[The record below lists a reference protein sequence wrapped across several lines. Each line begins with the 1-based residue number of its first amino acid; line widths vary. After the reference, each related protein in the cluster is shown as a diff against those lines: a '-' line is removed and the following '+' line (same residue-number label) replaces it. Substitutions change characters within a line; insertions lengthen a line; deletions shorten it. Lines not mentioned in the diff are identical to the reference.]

1 MNLYDFLT
9 ILLLGCGLVVG
20 LWQGLIRTIVVAVV
34 AYACL
39 LLAGLYFQKLGDSI
53 HLVANYNLLESHIIA
68 FMVVFI
74 LTSMVLMSMGSYT
87 FRFVGQEL
95 FGTVGRVG
103 AAVVSIVVFMAVWG
117 VFASLLLQLPNVSVE
132 PNMQTF
138 FMSSTNITAITE
150 AKTLPVVAQLFTNPV
165 LQLMDP
171 FVFSDVYDIFPTAE
185 TTTP

>member
-9 ILLLGCGLVVG
+9 ILFLGCGLIVG
-20 LWQGLIRTIVVAVV
+20 LWQGLIRSIVIAVV

-39 LLAGLYFQKLGDSI
+39 LLAGLYFQRVGDSI

-68 FMVVFI
+68 FIVVFL
-74 LTSMVLMSMGSYT
+74 LTSLVLVSMGSYT

-95 FGTVGRVG
+95 FGSVGRIG
-103 AAVVSIVVFMAVWG
+103 AAILSIVVFMAVWG
-117 VFASLLLQLPNVSVE
+117 VFASLLLQLRNVSVE
-132 PNMQTF
+132 PSMQTF

-150 AKTLPVVAQLFTNPV
+150 AKTLPIVAQIFTNPV

-171 FVFSDVYDIFPTAE
+171 FVFSDVYDIFPSAK